1 MGMRWKVDV
10 IGREKLLK
18 RLESI
23 PLGVQNA
30 LMETMEDLRR
40 CALGFAPKDTGHLES
55 SGRVEIRK
63 TKNTIV
69 GSVTYEVTAD
79 SYNYAI
85 KMHEGFYNLG
95 DGSRAKSGGTSKFGV
110 VKHTVGRKY
119 LEEPF
124 KQLLPAYV
132 THIGEVIERTINT

>member
-1 MGMRWKVDV
+1 MGLWWKVDV
-10 IGREKLLK
+10 IGREKLIK
-18 RLESI
+18 KLERV
-23 PLGVQNA
+23 PRAVQNA
-30 LMETMEDLRR
+30 LEETMEDLRR

-63 TKNTIV
+63 TQNTIV

-95 DGSRAKSGGTSKFGV
+95 EGSRAKSGGTSKFGT

-124 KQLLPAYV
+124 RQLLPAYID
-132 THIGEVIERTINT
+132 HISAVIEDTMNK